1 MPILIVV
8 LALLTLVLPGKA
20 YPFEEP
26 QSPTGVRNLSR
37 LLERERKK
45 SGLPAVA
52 AVLIQKS
59 RIVAQ
64 GVAGLRKLGRAEQ
77 AQIGDRWHLGSC
89 TKSITATMIA
99 RLVER
104 EVLSWD
110 TTIEEALPHLAG
122 RIGPEYRDVTV
133 EMLLAHRG
141 GIRHEWDVPGLWD
154 VLWKRKGTPV
164 EERRKMARAIL
175 TQPPKVSP
183 GKYFYSNC
191 GYGIAGHMVETITEK
206 PWSNW
211 CVN

>member
-52 AVLIQKS
+52 AVLIQKG

-77 AQIGDRWHLGSC
+77 ARLG
-89 TKSITATMIA
+89 I
-99 RLVER
+99 V
-104 EVLSWD
+104 
-110 TTIEEALPHLAG
+110 
-122 RIGPEYRDVTV
+122 
-133 EMLLAHRG
+133 
-141 GIRHEWDVPGLWD
+141 GISDPA
-154 VLWKRKGTPV
+154 P
-164 EERRKMARAIL
+164 
-175 TQPPKVSP
+175 SP
-183 GKYFYSNC
+183 
-191 GYGIAGHMVETITEK
+191 
-206 PWSNW
+206 
-211 CVN
+211 